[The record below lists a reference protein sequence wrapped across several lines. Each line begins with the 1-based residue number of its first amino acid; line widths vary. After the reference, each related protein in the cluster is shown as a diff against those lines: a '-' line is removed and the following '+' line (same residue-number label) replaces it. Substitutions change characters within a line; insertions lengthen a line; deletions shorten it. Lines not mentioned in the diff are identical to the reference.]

1 MARLAVNTLGGVEIF
16 FEDRPVTAL
25 FRTRKEVLLLVYLMA
40 ESHHSHTREF
50 LAELFWPEKPE
61 GVARVN
67 LRQALAGIKKI
78 IGDRQAADPYLITTH
93 ETILFN
99 RDSDYWL
106 DEQVF
111 KDHFQSVQ
119 AHTHDSLVSCQ
130 ACIQQ
135 LLAANAIYGGDY
147 LYESQLSDSLD
158 LNEWIFCRR
167 EQYFRLM
174 LGALKNISDFFNHL
188 GDHETAIRFAR
199 QLVNLDPLEEGEHQN
214 LMYLLAVSGHRS
226 AALEQYQQCRQMLR
240 SKLGIEPSDATTSLY
255 ERIRSGQI
263 SEATRTGQMPA
274 SLPIQLTS
282 FINRQAEIE
291 EFRRCFQN
299 PVCRLLTL
307 IGPPGIGKTRLALHI
322 VDDQRE
328 NYPEGVH
335 FVSLDDAKPGESL
348 TACLARATGLKL
360 DGPATTHT
368 NQLISHLQWNTG
380 LFLLDHFDDYL
391 NETGV
396 LIKLLSRARQ
406 LRVLLTCRE
415 RLNLQSACLFRL
427 GGLPC
432 IPADP
437 PFHPQESDAVQL
449 FLQRARRIRTG
460 FNPDEASLA
469 QVIRICHLTEG
480 NPLAIEL
487 AAARLRD
494 LSLEQIAS
502 RLQQGIDVLAT
513 SADDLP
519 ERQRSLRASLDY
531 SWERLD
537 FSEQETLAKLSSF
550 VGGFSYEEAQ
560 FRLGVQPPTLTSLF
574 NKSLV
579 EKGSED
585 KYSLPNLVR
594 LYATEKLADLYPDFY
609 ETLDQTKTQPL
620 LVVPLQTSA
629 AADGILTHQQ
639 LLEDRL
645 GYILK
650 RARRNQSLVAVMV
663 HDINLLD
670 SSPRTQAGE
679 LQETIL
685 MDVKAQVESSL
696 REYDSIFSTGLSEL
710 TIIIEDLKSKKDALT
725 VAQKLLKD
733 TNAVIAKQHSET
745 MMLINIGI
753 SLYPQDGE
761 DAKTLLDKAHQ
772 ALLLARQYG
781 DCLRFFS
788 EE

>member
-1 MARLAVNTLGGVEIF
+1 MARLAVNTLGGIEIY

-78 IGDRQAADPYLITTH
+78 IGDRQAANPYLITTH

-99 RDSDYWL
+99 QQSDYWL
-106 DEQVF
+106 DEQAF

-119 AHTHDSLVSCQ
+119 AHTHDSLVTCQ
-130 ACIQQ
+130 PCIQQ

-147 LYESQLSDSLD
+147 LYASQLSNSLD

-214 LMYLLAVSGHRS
+214 LIYLLAVSGHRS
-226 AALEQYQQCRQMLR
+226 AALEQYQQCQQMLK
-240 SKLGIEPSDATTSLY
+240 SKLGIEPSDSTTTLY

-263 SEATRTGQMPA
+263 SEATKTGHLPT
-274 SLPIQLTS
+274 SLPIELTS

-291 EFRRCFQN
+291 EFQRCFQN

-307 IGPPGIGKTRLALHI
+307 VGPPGIGKTRLALHI
-322 VDDQRE
+322 FEDHQDD
-328 NYPEGVH
+328 YPDGAY
-335 FVSLDDAKPGESL
+335 FIPLDSTQPGETL
-348 TACLARATGLKL
+348 AACLASATGLKL
-360 DGPATTHT
+360 DGPPTTFL
-368 NQLISHLQWNTG
+368 NQLINHLQWNNT
-380 LFLLDHFDDYL
+380 LILLDHFDDFMD
-391 NETGV
+391 ETGV

-406 LRVLLTCRE
+406 LRVLLTSRE

-432 IPADP
+432 IPVEP
-437 PFHPQESDAVQL
+437 PFQPQESDAVQL
-449 FLQRARRIRTG
+449 FLQRARRIRTA

-469 QVIRICHLTEG
+469 HVIRICHLAEG

-487 AAARLRD
+487 AAARLHD

-519 ERQRSLRASLDY
+519 EHQRSMRISLDY

-537 FSEQETLAKLSSF
+537 LSERETLAKLSSLI
-550 VGGFSYEEAQ
+550 GGFSFEEAQ
-560 FRLGVQPPTLTSLF
+560 FKLGVQPSTLTSLF

-594 LYATEKLADLYPDFY
+594 MYATEKLAVLYPDFY

-620 LVVPLQTSA
+620 LVLPLQTSR
-629 AADGILTHQQ
+629 AADGVLTHQH
-639 LLEDRL
+639 LLENRL
-645 GYILK
+645 EYILK
-650 RARRNQSLVAVMV
+650 RACRNQSLVAVMV

-670 SSPRTQAGE
+670 SAPPAQAGE
-679 LQETIL
+679 LQESIL
-685 MDVKAQVESSL
+685 MDVKVQVESSL
-696 REYDSIFSTGLSEL
+696 REYDSIFSSGLSEL
-710 TIIIEDLKSKKDALT
+710 TIVIEDLKSKKDALT

-733 TNAVIAKQHSET
+733 TNAVIAKRHREILA
-745 MMLINIGI
+745 LINLGI
-753 SLYPQDGE
+753 SLYPHDGQDPQV
-761 DAKTLLDKAHQ
+761 LLDKAHQ
-772 ALLLARQYG
+772 ALSLARKYG
-781 DCLRFFS
+781 DCIRFFS
-788 EE
+788 DE